1 MILFVADDD
10 GRVEL
15 HEMLVPALL
24 KEPWN
29 SSEIPACLQSYYI
42 EFTPNPADRIYKR
55 FGLFIKENLPAEA
68 VKMELELHLARGR
81 SVTTKLVPSG
91 VTEFYEDEVGSYVL
105 YSFV

>member
-1 MILFVADDD
+1 
-10 GRVEL
+10 
-15 HEMLVPALL
+15 MLVPAVL

-29 SSEIPACLQSYYI
+29 STEIPACLHSYYI

-81 SVTTKLVPSG
+81 SVMTKLVPSG
-91 VTEFYEDEVGSYVL
+91 VTEFYEDEIIL
-105 YSFV
+105 AEKFQEMFLKIILDREEFV